1 MELEAR
7 CRTCHV
13 CCVGMSVLLQDCDGA
28 RRTGNVSIRMP
39 HLCAASCKNALLM
52 ILVLSWLDGVTKPAP
67 AVRQGT

>member
-1 MELEAR
+1 
-7 CRTCHV
+7 
-13 CCVGMSVLLQDCDGA
+13 
-28 RRTGNVSIRMP
+28 MP